1 MNRLAK
7 FAAATLLGLVPAW
20 CEQTREPAAAPAKA
34 AAKPPAKPP
43 AVRVPTPAPKVSA
56 GRGTAG
62 GVGRGAMRAIP
73 VFRPVPG
80 AQVQRFL
87 RLSPKERE
95 IAIDK
100 MPVPAQE
107 SIRKR
112 LAAWDA
118 QPAEER
124 ERQLKLFD
132 AVSKLPKDKQDLV
145 NQRIAEFQQLG
156 QDRRLGI
163 RRAYQL
169 LSSKPEPE
177 RQAIIDSPEFKER
190 FTPMEQRIVI
200 DLVTYYPNP
209 EM

>member
-1 MNRLAK
+1 MNCFLK
-7 FAAATLLGLVPAW
+7 FAAAMLFGLVPAW
-20 CEQTREPAAAPAKA
+20 SAQTKEAAPAKA
-34 AAKPPAKPP
+34 PARPPAKPP
-43 AVRVPTPAPKVSA
+43 AVRAPAPNPPA
-56 GRGTAG
+56 ARGAAG
-62 GVGRGAMRAIP
+62 GAGGRAPARAMP
-73 VFRPVPG
+73 VFRQVPG

-87 RLSPKERE
+87 RLTPRERE

-100 MPVPAQE
+100 MPVAAQE

-112 LAAWDA
+112 LAAFDSL
-118 QPAEER
+118 PTEER
-124 ERQLKLFD
+124 ERQLKLYE

-145 NQRIAEFQQLG
+145 NQRIGEFQQLG
-156 QDRRLGI
+156 QERRLGI

-169 LSSKPEPE
+169 LSAKSQPV

-200 DLVTYYPNP
+200 DLVQYYPNP